1 VKHRAGALLAPL
13 AMILAMAAPG
23 FAQAQLDL
31 RLVDATLESD
41 GTTTVVVAVEGDVIG
56 DEGVPADAFTVA
68 ENGEQIEGLRVAPII
83 EEEIPPPS
91 AIVLV
96 FDVSGSTAGEPLE
109 AAQDAALR
117 FIETV
122 MPRGVEVGLVPFS
135 TNAAVTVPVTDD
147 LEAVTDGIA
156 ELEAEGRTALYD
168 AVILAAQQLEGRDGE
183 RRIVLF
189 TDGGDN
195 ESTADLEA
203 ATTAANAVGA
213 PLVNVALITNEQD
226 PDVLERLAT
235 ATDGDLLE
243 VQDLEQLEVAFAEV
257 ARSLTSQYVLRYSND
272 LLSDEIDLRIEVAHA
287 GQQAF
292 LEAVLVNPR
301 EEIVEDALLEPAPA
315 DVPRMGRLG
324 EPIVLAFALMTTFL
338 ALLVV
343 FGLLLVTGAERR
355 ASRTLKQSVTMIERP
370 GRSSATIPDSTVVS
384 TPLGRAAVDLVARA
398 PKPAGYDERLQ
409 AEIDRAGWQL
419 RSSEFTLLHV
429 VAVLVGSV
437 VFGVLSGSVLLGL
450 LGAVLGAVIPRLVLS
465 AARTRR
471 QAKFMKQLPDTL
483 QLLAGTLKA
492 GYGVL
497 QAIDTI
503 IRELEDPTSTE
514 FQRALT
520 EARLGMPL
528 EDSLGDMADR
538 IDSDDFRWVVVAMN
552 IQRQVGGNLAELL
565 ETVAETLRGRE
576 QVRRQ
581 ISALSAEGRLSA
593 IILISLPFL
602 ILGFLLLTNPAYL
615 APLFTNLVG
624 WIMLGL
630 VAVLMVIGVFWIR
643 RMIAIDV

>member
-1 VKHRAGALLAPL
+1 VRRRTGTTIAAL
-13 AMILAMAAPG
+13 AMLLIVAVPV
-23 FAQAQLDL
+23 FAQAELGL
-31 RLVDATLESD
+31 RLVDATLATD
-41 GTTTVVVAVEGDVIG
+41 GSTTLVVAVEGDVVG
-56 DEGVPADAFTVA
+56 DDGVPPDAFTVA
-68 ENGEQIEGLRVAPII
+68 ENGDEVDGLRVAPIL
-83 EEEIPPPS
+83 EEDIPPPS
-91 AIVLV
+91 AIMLV
-96 FDVSGSTAGEPLE
+96 FDVSGSAAGEPLE
-109 AAQDAALR
+109 AAREAAIGFVQL
-117 FIETV
+117 V
-122 MPRGVEVGLVPFS
+122 MPRGVEVGLLPFS
-135 TNAAVTVPVTDD
+135 TTAEVSVPITDDPSAVTEG
-147 LEAVTDGIA
+147 LA
-156 ELEAEGRTALYD
+156 ELEADGRTALYD
-168 AVILAAQQLEGRDGE
+168 AIILAAQQLEGRDGE

-195 ESTADLEA
+195 ESSATLEEATA
-203 ATTAANAVGA
+203 AANAVEA
-213 PLVNVALITNEQD
+213 PLDNVALITDEQD

-243 VQDLEQLEVAFAEV
+243 VQELEQLEVAFAEV
-257 ARSLTSQYVLRYSND
+257 AQSLTSQYVLRYSND
-272 LLSDEIDLRIEVAHA
+272 LLSDEIDLRVEVVHA
-287 GQQAF
+287 GQEAV

-301 EEIVEDALLEPAPA
+301 EEILEEALLEPAPA

-324 EPIVLAFALMTTFL
+324 EPVILALALTTAFL
-338 ALLVV
+338 ALLVI
-343 FGLLLVTGAERR
+343 FSLLFIPGAERR
-355 ASRTLKQSVTMIERP
+355 ASRTLRQSVTLIERP
-370 GRSSATIPDSTVVS
+370 GRSSPTPDSTVVS

-409 AEIDRAGWQL
+409 TDIDRAGWQL
-419 RSSEFTLLHV
+419 RASEFTLLHV
-429 VAVLVGSV
+429 VSTLLGLV
-437 VFGVLSGSVLLGL
+437 VFGILANSLLLGL
-450 LGAVLGAVIPRLVLS
+450 VGAVLGAVVPRLVLNV
-465 AARTRR
+465 ARSRR
-471 QAKFMKQLPDTL
+471 QSKFMKQLPDTL

-503 IRELEDPTSTE
+503 VRELEDPTSTE

-528 EDSLGDMADR
+528 EDSLGDMAER

-565 ETVAETLRGRE
+565 ETVADTLRGRE

-593 IILISLPFL
+593 IILIALPFL

-615 APLFTNLVG
+615 APLFTSLVG
-624 WIMLGL
+624 WFMLGL
-630 VAVLMVIGVFWIR
+630 VAVLMIIGIFWIR